1 MIKIPLH
8 VDEIKTVSSHYS
20 GTQSLSETATIKWK
34 MRTYVSTLGF
44 HETRVTR
51 PVIKHGIDDGDR
63 VILVRPASEGNTDR
77 AQDAVG
83 YVEDMIEEIAPGASV
98 TTERVETSDFTTTVL
113 QCNDVLN
120 AVDDGRELVVN
131 FGGGAR
137 EVLLPLMIAAVLH
150 APNVDDAFQYTD
162 VDQEVRTVSIPHLTT
177 QIPRSA
183 IDTFELIAEFNG
195 DIALPELARKSDQS
209 KSTVSRHVEDL
220 TNAEVVDTRF
230 ENNTKYVGISQTGR
244 LLRRS
249 E

>member
-1 MIKIPLH
+1 
-8 VDEIKTVSSHYS
+8 
-20 GTQSLSETATIKWK
+20 

-63 VILVRPASEGNTDR
+63 VVLVRPETEGNTDR

-83 YVEDMIEEIAPGASV
+83 YVEDMVEEIAPGASV
-98 TTERVETSDFTTTVL
+98 TTERVDTNEFTTTVL
-113 QCNDVLN
+113 QCSDVLN
-120 AVDDGRELVVN
+120 AVDDGRELILN

-137 EVLLPLMIAAVLH
+137 EVLLPFMIAAVLH

-162 VDQEVRTVSIPHLTT
+162 VDQEVRKVSVPNLTA

-183 IDTFELIAEFNG
+183 VATFDLIADLNG
-195 DIALPELARKSDQS
+195 DIALPGLARKSAQS
-209 KSTVSRHVEDL
+209 KSTVSRHVDNL
-220 TNAEVVDTRF
+220 AGVGVVDTRF
-230 ENNTKYVGISQTGR
+230 ENNTKYVSLSQTGR
-244 LLRRS
+244 LFCRS